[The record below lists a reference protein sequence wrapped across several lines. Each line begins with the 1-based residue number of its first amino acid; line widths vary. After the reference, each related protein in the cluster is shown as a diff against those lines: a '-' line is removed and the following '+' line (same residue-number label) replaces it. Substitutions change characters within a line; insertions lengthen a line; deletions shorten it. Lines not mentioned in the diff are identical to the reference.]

1 MKTFELIIDYLNNN
15 QNLIKLIAKRIYI
28 FIINHLK
35 KWYEISIINGIIY
48 RYNEVQ
54 YNIKLLITNIIQSFF
69 YHNDNL
75 RLHAKCSIKQAI
87 TIKNV
92 NSVEK

>member
-1 MKTFELIIDYLNNN
+1 M
-15 QNLIKLIAKRIYI
+15 
-28 FIINHLK
+28 
-35 KWYEISIINGIIY
+35 IY